1 MFTKICKVVL
11 WIGVV
16 ACFILSIVFSTL
28 VHGWEFLVML
38 GGWVATLIIFSS
50 FGMVIEMADNIR
62 KSREFLETMSRNNGA
77 QTNNVQ
83 PATNVANVQQPV
95 NTASVQPTVNVASVQ
110 QPAKVTN
117 VQQPVNVA
125 NNTPSEPWVCPKCGH
140 TNSGSYKY
148 CEDCD
153 ARKPS
158 NFAVQQSVDNNKS

>member
-62 KSREFLETMSRNNGA
+62 KSREFLETMSRNNV
-77 QTNNVQ
+77 THS
-83 PATNVANVQQPV
+83 TNVQQPV
-95 NTASVQPTVNVASVQ
+95 FTNNIQQPINVASVQ

-117 VQQPVNVA
+117 VQQPVKVA
-125 NNTPSEPWVCPKCGH
+125 NSTPSEPWVCPKCGH